1 MLIRFKLP
9 PYENNINKEEIKTAV
24 NQLEEAINRSLTSMN
39 SWFPDKDPNEILK
52 RLRVAAL
59 EKFVIYSINEN
70 QIAELKKM
78 AASPTYLLN
87 LNEFYENLHLLCQYL
102 SKPSRRSAQILDQ
115 YFAEEILDSTWKCL
129 NREYNNSDINS
140 VDINKTIKTVSQIL
154 KNTVDISKDPL
165 NETHISALNRNVT
178 RLQEQVVDD
187 ENHNILKFTFVVLSF
202 SLICSLAAFV
212 TPAVV
217 LIGLA
222 TFINYALLK
231 IENSELKDNYK
242 EWLTPAHKNIMNL
255 NCHYQPSSS
264 SWGFWTSRNLQNR
277 YVQETPTP
285 DSPSRDESP
294 KPSPTRC

>member
-1 MLIRFKLP
+1 
-9 PYENNINKEEIKTAV
+9 
-24 NQLEEAINRSLTSMN
+24 
-39 SWFPDKDPNEILK
+39 
-52 RLRVAAL
+52 
-59 EKFVIYSINEN
+59 
-70 QIAELKKM
+70 
-78 AASPTYLLN
+78 
-87 LNEFYENLHLLCQYL
+87 LHLLCQYL

-242 EWLTPAHKNIMNL
+242 EWLTPAPKNIMNL